1 MSGISNPTSILKG
14 CRGGGGT
21 VTIVPPNLRFIILVG
36 CWFSVFFRGINHSLD
51 VYVHIYMYV
60 CRIPYS
66 FGTLKIKSD
75 DHDGQSL
82 LQFDGFGRWLVKVII
97 LSGK

>member
-1 MSGISNPTSILKG
+1 MVFCFG
-14 CRGGGGT
+14 
-21 VTIVPPNLRFIILVG
+21 
-36 CWFSVFFRGINHSLD
+36 FFRGVNHSLEVYVN
-51 VYVHIYMYV
+51 VYVHIYV

-97 LSGK
+97 LS